1 MAHAR
6 NTDPETSHQAA
17 KSLSVA
23 SVTDT
28 QRAILK
34 LLKRRSMN
42 DEQLFDAFFQGAENG
57 SWKHASMSGV
67 RSRRSELE
75 RLGWVKDVGITKTR
89 FGRAAI
95 LWGVA

>member
-17 KSLSVA
+17 KSVSVA

-28 QRAILK
+28 QKAILK
-34 LLKRRSMN
+34 LLKLRAMN
-42 DEQLFDAFFQGAENG
+42 DEQIFDAFFQGAENG
-57 SWKHASMSGV
+57 RWKHASMSGV

-75 RLGWVKDVGITKTR
+75 RLGLVKDVGLTKTR

-95 LWGVA
+95 VWGIA